1 MSNESWRIG
10 PDNGA
15 LTILTG
21 VGGRAA
27 KMGHRLTIDLAS
39 WSAQADWA
47 DGVPVSVTLTAD
59 VDSLQVR
66 KGEGGVTPLSGPEK
80 GVVRSNALKVLDA
93 KKYPA
98 IDFSCHDVSAVD
110 GGYRAAGTLRI
121 HGAERPVTVDVT
133 VADDGDT
140 WRLESRTPLR
150 QSDFGLKPFSLMM
163 GTLKVADDVTVECV
177 ATLAK
182 NG

>member
-10 PDNGA
+10 PENGA

-27 KMGHRLTIDLAS
+27 KMGHRLTIDLTS
-39 WSAQADWA
+39 WSAQADWV
-47 DGVPVSVTLTAD
+47 DGAPVSASLTAE

-80 GVVRSNALKVLDA
+80 GVVRSNALKVFDA
-93 KKYPA
+93 KKYPSIEFSSQDVTA
-98 IDFSCHDVSAVD
+98 ID

-121 HGAERPVTVDVT
+121 HGAERPVTVEVS
-133 VADDGDT
+133 VADDVGQ
-140 WRLESRTPLR
+140 WRLESRTSLR

-163 GTLKVADDVTVECV
+163 GTLKVADEVTVECS